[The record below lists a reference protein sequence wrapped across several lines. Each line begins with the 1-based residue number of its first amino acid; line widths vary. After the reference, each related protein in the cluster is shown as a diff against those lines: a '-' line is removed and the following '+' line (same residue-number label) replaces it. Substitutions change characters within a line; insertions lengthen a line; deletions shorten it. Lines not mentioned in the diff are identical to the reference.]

1 MRSLYMASLT
11 FRWVEV
17 LKRRVSERNLVR
29 LEQQLSQ
36 LSLHQILLE
45 GFPLSEFLI
54 SGRSRGKPEG
64 THF

>member
-45 GFPLSEFLI
+45 GSPLSEFSHLW
-54 SGRSRGKPEG
+54 
-64 THF
+64 

>member
-36 LSLHQILLE
+36 LSLHQSLLE
-45 GFPLSEFLI
+45 GSPLSEFLI
-54 SGRSRGKPEG
+54 SGRSRGKPKG